1 MDLRR
6 GSPEAS
12 EGLVI
17 NAERVLGDVR
27 AAGHLAGALGV
38 PDAVRRLSVTA
49 TESHRATAGVRVPR
63 SAGLT
68 QATCAPRVGNP
79 ATIG

>member
-6 GSPEAS
+6 GSPETP

-17 NAERVLGDVR
+17 ALDTLGINAEHVLGDVR

-49 TESHRATAGVRVPR
+49 T
-63 SAGLT
+63 
-68 QATCAPRVGNP
+68 
-79 ATIG
+79 